1 MEEPPSAPE
10 TLFIGHNGAMHWGLQ
25 RKLRRRDI
33 LQIRPALRVM
43 IILSM
48 LMIVAVSPM
57 MLVFGQQQIP
67 FDRLMLT
74 YYSETTQILQERTG
88 IHASWWTTL
97 LFHNVSTT
105 SSEMD
110 INVNGKVTQN
120 NKQQVE
126 NFNIT
131 VNFPTD
137 QDTLVYLRNGGEDNL
152 TIYAGPPG
160 LSISSFPGLAVNLT
174 RSWNLHDKPLIR
186 TPLGAFSGYRYH
198 TGIKSI
204 QLPSGDTLDLDFYAS
219 YEMKSQVLMAGE
231 VWATLNGSSAMIAQ
245 TEIRAANV
253 FSGQANQSSP
263 QCLISTATYG
273 SALAPQVQFLR
284 DFRDQKLD
292 STFAGYSFMTA
303 FNLWYYSFSPAVAGT
318 IYANPQLQSVMQI
331 LLNPLITILQLS
343 ASVFDTF
350 SFQPE
355 LAAVLAGLVATGLL
369 SIVYLW
375 IPSIMM
381 SRRFKSEIKRAL
393 KPLAAIL
400 GAATIALAG
409 SEVFGNSMLAAT
421 SSAVLVIAN
430 LLFFATL
437 PGIFPNPSSLI
448 HRPPRN
454 GGHDELRVP

>member
-1 MEEPPSAPE
+1 
-10 TLFIGHNGAMHWGLQ
+10 
-25 RKLRRRDI
+25 
-33 LQIRPALRVM
+33 
-43 IILSM
+43 
-48 LMIVAVSPM
+48 
-57 MLVFGQQQIP
+57 
-67 FDRLMLT
+67 MLT

-88 IHASWWTTL
+88 IYASWWTTL

-110 INVNGKVTQN
+110 INVNGTVTQN
-120 NKQQVE
+120 NKQRVE
-126 NFNIT
+126 NINMT
-131 VNFPTD
+131 VNFPTN

-160 LSISSFPGLAVNLT
+160 LSISSFPGLTVNLT

-186 TPLGAFSGYRYH
+186 TPLRAFSGYRYH

-219 YEMKSQVLMAGE
+219 YETKSQVLMAGE
-231 VWATLNGSSAMIAQ
+231 VWATVNGSSAMIAH

-263 QCLISTATYG
+263 KCLIATATYG

-292 STFAGYSFMTA
+292 STFVGYSFMTA
-303 FNLWYYSFSPAVAGT
+303 FNPWYYSFSPAVAGT
-318 IYANPQLQSVMQI
+318 IHANPQLQGLMQI
-331 LLNPLITILQLS
+331 LLKPVITILQLS

-355 LAAVLAGLVATGLL
+355 LAAVLAGLVASGLL
-369 SIVYLW
+369 GIVYLW
-375 IPSIMM
+375 IPSIVI
-381 SRRFKSEIKRAL
+381 SRWFKSEIKRAL
-393 KPLAAIL
+393 KPLGMIL
-400 GAATIALAG
+400 GAATIAIAG
-409 SEVFGNSMLAAT
+409 SEVFGNSVLAVT
-421 SSAVLVIAN
+421 SSVVLVLAN
-430 LLFFATL
+430 LLFFAVL

-448 HRPPRN
+448 RRPSRT
-454 GGHDELRVP
+454 GEHDELRMS